1 MILHHNAIGF
11 MVNLKTNYKKEIIDM
26 LFEMLIE
33 EARGMTDDALMEVIH
48 YIRFLKTY
56 SKDSNYVEIIPSL
69 DDKRKIY
76 REPGIYKN
84 KLKISKSFDEALDDF
99 ELYL

>member
-1 MILHHNAIGF
+1 

-33 EARGMTDDALMEVIH
+33 EARGMTDEALMEVIH
-48 YIRFLKTY
+48 YIRFLKT
-56 SKDSNYVEIIPSL
+56 DSNYVEIIPSL
-69 DDKRKIY
+69 DDKGKIY

-84 KLKISKSFDEALDDF
+84 KLKISKGFDETLDDF